1 MTNSLMDQLSFMI
14 APATILILSLLL
26 VIAFLVVVAYI
37 KRWLGTQ
44 AFPEVPYQRKQ
55 SLFTNAERSFLG
67 VLDQAIDDH
76 LRIFGK
82 VRVAD
87 VLSVRSAGD
96 PKRWQ
101 QAFNRINAK
110 HFDFVLCRAS
120 DLSPVAVIEL
130 DDQSHKQD
138 SRKSRDDFLEK
149 ACQVAD
155 LPLIRI
161 PAKRN
166 YTVAELRS
174 EIEGVKPQIA

>member
-1 MTNSLMDQLSFMI
+1 MSQFNSIIDAGI
-14 APATILILSLLL
+14 ILIIGVVFFSI
-26 VIAFLVVVAYI
+26 VIAFI
-37 KRWLGTQ
+37 KRGLGTQ
-44 AFPEVPYQRKQ
+44 ELPEVPYQRKE

-67 VLDQAIDDH
+67 VLDQAIDER
-76 LRIFGK
+76 LRVFGK

-87 VLSVRSAGD
+87 VLSVKSVGD
-96 PKRWQ
+96 RKRWQ

-120 DLSPVAVIEL
+120 DLSLLAVIEL
-130 DDQSHKQD
+130 DDQSHNQD
-138 SRKSRDDFLEK
+138 RRKRRDDFLEE
-149 ACQVAD
+149 ACQAAD

-174 EIEGVKPQIA
+174 EIEGITAKGA